1 MTLLLAC
8 VFILLHA
15 SAVFFLPAFAMQASY
30 VFRVLAPLVA
40 WFAALHRSARDGWRH
55 SRGWLLMA
63 GAMALWTLGMVASLR
78 QDLFLD
84 NGNAAPGDSTLLFIL
99 YGVPVMLA
107 VSASNMEGDSPWVR
121 AIDAALAVALGCL
134 FYVHT
139 FSLLTLEGSSTV
151 QQTIAVAIMYDT
163 ENAFLLA
170 AAAIRLL
177 ASDRR
182 GEHRFYRAV
191 VVFAGLYAVV
201 SFYYNHAVALGDHPD
216 FGSLRDPLIDVPFLA
231 FALEAWRDA
240 DAPTRRRPPSATLVR
255 LVRSGSPLLLAIAL
269 LAMGIIVLRERF
281 YLGVTGIVVAVLGYG
296 ARTTLIQAQHIETEE
311 GLRRQSDELATMALT
326 DSLTGLANRRAL
338 DEALEKEWQRPGMAR
353 RTATVLMIDVDH
365 FKSFN
370 DHGGHPAGDACLRRV
385 GDALRAAVG
394 RNGDVLARYGG
405 EEFALL
411 LPDSTLHAGLHVA
424 ERLLSA
430 VHALAIEH
438 PASPHGV
445 VTVSIGVASAVA
457 GDQPAAELVAQ
468 ADAAL
473 YEAKRRGRN
482 QVVALP
488 AQPRSDHRPSSA

>member
-30 VFRVLAPLVA
+30 VFLVLAPLVA

-281 YLGVTGIVVAVLGYG
+281 YLGVTLEYTESHKHVPFLEGKSSVGRLGIDIHATAGKGDVGFCNHWTLEISVKQPIRVYAGMPVGQLIYFTTSGDVQVPYNVKG
-296 ARTTLIQAQHIETEE
+296 SAKYNDRTTRPVESMMWKNFEQKLFVEMNGRETV
-311 GLRRQSDELATMALT
+311 T
-326 DSLTGLANRRAL
+326 D
-338 DEALEKEWQRPGMAR
+338 
-353 RTATVLMIDVDH
+353 
-365 FKSFN
+365 
-370 DHGGHPAGDACLRRV
+370 
-385 GDALRAAVG
+385 
-394 RNGDVLARYGG
+394 
-405 EEFALL
+405 
-411 LPDSTLHAGLHVA
+411 
-424 ERLLSA
+424 
-430 VHALAIEH
+430 
-438 PASPHGV
+438 
-445 VTVSIGVASAVA
+445 
-457 GDQPAAELVAQ
+457 
-468 ADAAL
+468 
-473 YEAKRRGRN
+473 
-482 QVVALP
+482 
-488 AQPRSDHRPSSA
+488 